1 MEENG
6 LRGYNPYAFSGEKMI
21 ILNIESRSIF
31 RGGLFEK
38 LESWLVVGSA
48 LFLDVG
54 YVWNGDELMLSEP
67 KRSIGMGLRFS
78 IPRLSGS
85 RVFRCDFA
93 YALDTLEGTSRVP
106 VITYGIGHIF

>member
-1 MEENG
+1 MVRKNLLYQTLAAQMSTVFEFGLEGESQVILDGENG

-54 YVWNGDELMLSEP
+54 YVWNGDELVLSEP
-67 KRSIGMGLRFS
+67 KRS
-78 IPRLSGS
+78 
-85 RVFRCDFA
+85 V
-93 YALDTLEGTSRVP
+93 
-106 VITYGIGHIF
+106 GIRT